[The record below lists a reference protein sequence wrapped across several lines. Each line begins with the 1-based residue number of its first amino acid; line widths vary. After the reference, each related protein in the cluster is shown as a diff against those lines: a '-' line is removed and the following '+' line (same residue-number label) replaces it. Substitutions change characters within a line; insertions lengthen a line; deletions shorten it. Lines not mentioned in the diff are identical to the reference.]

1 MKLHV
6 GNLSQETTEP
16 QLRETF
22 EKYGAVTSVSVVV
35 DKTDGKSKGFGF
47 VEMNTEEN
55 GKSAIAGLHGKELGG
70 NMLNVS
76 EARKAGTTA
85 RAEA

>member
-6 GNLSQETTEP
+6 GNLSQGTTEP

-22 EKYGAVTSVSVVV
+22 EKYGAVTSINLVV

-47 VEMNTEEN
+47 VEMNSDEN
-55 GKSAIAGLHGKELGG
+55 AKSAIAGLNGKELGG
-70 NMLNVS
+70 NMLTVS
-76 EARKAGTTA
+76 EARKSNAPA
-85 RAEA
+85 RT